1 MNYTAGTIRFA
12 FECNAPDAYFSF
24 YEAVREIL
32 QCDTTCQTFQLQEIQ
47 RMLDAAE
54 SGRKAADAKR
64 AALTEEGP
72 AQS

>member
-1 MNYTAGTIRFA
+1 MNYTADTIRFA

-64 AALTEEGP
+64 TALTEEGP